1 MNEKHRTER
10 DIALTFDF
18 LRYVV
23 DHPEIIDDIP
33 DGAEIEFIG
42 SDIVTT
48 EPAEDRDPGKKRAI
62 IATKRIFE
70 PLPADQTPS
79 EG

>member
-1 MNEKHRTER
+1 MSEKHHIER
-10 DIALTFDF
+10 DIALVFDF

-23 DHPEIIDDIP
+23 DHPEMIDEIP

-48 EPAEDRDPGKKRAI
+48 EPAEGRDHSKKRTSI
-62 IATKRIFE
+62 TTKRIFE
-70 PLPADQTPS
+70 LLPAAQTPS
-79 EG
+79 AG